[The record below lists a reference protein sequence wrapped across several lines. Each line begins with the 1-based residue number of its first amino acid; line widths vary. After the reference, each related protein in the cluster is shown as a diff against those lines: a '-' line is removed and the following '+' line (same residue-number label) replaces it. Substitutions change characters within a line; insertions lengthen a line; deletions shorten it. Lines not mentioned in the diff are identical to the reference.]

1 MLPRRRFIC
10 PDTGWEIPDSDDLR
24 CTQVRWRQRPERPC
38 HGRVASDA
46 NFRPAYGYLLAMPRA
61 HALATKGYLTPCTCF
76 RSHQRGLKKGLDK
89 SCEQLFSKGNWS
101 CSVCFGPVLVSAR
114 RGRSRNGRRLPSC
127 TARPSIQLEQSV
139 LQNYA
144 LPASEQRSTRCFVRL
159 K

>member
-46 NFRPAYGYLLAMPRA
+46 NFPPAYGYLLAMPRA

-101 CSVCFGPVLVSAR
+101 CSVCFGPVLSRRVGGDHEMDGDSRVAQRDLRFSWNSQCYRTMRCLPRNNGARDVS
-114 RGRSRNGRRLPSC
+114 
-127 TARPSIQLEQSV
+127 
-139 LQNYA
+139 
-144 LPASEQRSTRCFVRL
+144 
-159 K
+159 